1 MSGQNCKWNISISQG
16 QKIAYNTII
25 SILTD
30 KKKMK
35 ICDLK
40 KAIILRTNSID
51 IKNNNKNKD
60 INFFLKEQYGG
71 LIPFIDT
78 LEDIGI
84 LFNDNKIYAIL
95 TNEEYYEDWFFI

>member
-51 IKNNNKNKD
+51 IK
-60 INFFLKEQYGG
+60 
-71 LIPFIDT
+71 T
-78 LEDIGI
+78 
-84 LFNDNKIYAIL
+84 
-95 TNEEYYEDWFFI
+95 